1 MNAAPGRFGPPRFSI
16 HVPARHRSRG
26 AGRRIKESIKSEQ
39 SLKDQINR
47 FKGFIR

>member
-1 MNAAPGRFGPPRFSI
+1 MFRRVTVRVEPEAGSGSI
-16 HVPARHRSRG
+16 
-26 AGRRIKESIKSEQ
+26 ESEQ